1 MCQISVYVEREG
13 VEELLQEDVTNLTVS
28 KTGVNI
34 SSLFAGSQELAN
46 TVVQSIAP
54 TDWLRT
60 SRSLMSMMQSS
71 YSLI

>member
-46 TVVQSIAP
+46 TVVQSI
-54 TDWLRT
+54 DF
-60 SRSLMSMMQSS
+60 MQGKV
-71 YSLI
+71 LLQQTG